1 MTRLPLPVS
10 PSLPPLLQLVTALQA
25 VHRRVEQDSKD
36 RGVSDSARDS
46 LRGCKDQARH
56 LLRQLEAA
64 KGRYRDDDLARTAPF
79 VGM

>member
-1 MTRLPLPVS
+1 MFGLRAVTPR
-10 PSLPPLLQLVTALQA
+10 PPPWPLQLVTALQT

-36 RGVSDSARDS
+36 RGVSGSARDV
-46 LRGCKDQARH
+46 LRGTKDEARR
-56 LLRQLEAA
+56 LLRQLESA